1 MPEETVSSKTNE
13 KLLVPGEPGVFFCA
27 RHPNVKT
34 RLRCGRCEAPLCP
47 KCMNYGPTGVRCRDC
62 GSNRSSPIYQVS
74 PLQLLIAFGVAFG
87 CSILGALLA
96 MFTFIFVLLY
106 APVAGT
112 FIGKAVVRAVGGKRG
127 VPLAVATTLG
137 VAAGALLPLNALLWG
152 GSLTAQVTNPFLWI
166 YIFFAASG
174 AWYWLR

>member
-1 MPEETVSSKTNE
+1 MSEETTPSSTYE
-13 KLLVPGEPGVFFCA
+13 RLQVPDEPGVYFCA
-27 RHPNVKT
+27 RHSNVKT
-34 RLRCGRCEAPLCP
+34 RLRCGRCETPLCP
-47 KCMNYGPTGVRCRDC
+47 KCMSYGPTGVRCRDC

-96 MFTFIFVLLY
+96 KFTFLFVLFY

-112 FIGKAVVRAVGGKRG
+112 LIGKAITRTIGGKRG
-127 VPLAVATTLG
+127 VPLAVAATLG
-137 VAAGALLPLNALLWG
+137 IAAGALFPLNALLWS
-152 GSLTAQVTNPFLWI
+152 GSPVMQITNPFLWI

-174 AWYWLR
+174 VWYWLR